1 MLACMKGISSFGA
14 IIILVVGLGMT
25 AVTIYGYTHSEI
37 FLDDTSS
44 RNVIL
49 GIMIAADV
57 LVVLSAVLGIWGL
70 KKGNALLICIFQI
83 FVVIFLIV
91 FFSLGVAAEVLPG
104 KFFVGNC
111 TTSDNPT
118 INVANDVYTYSQ
130 NNFCK
135 LGCPCSLSTAT
146 IMSKYQAADQ
156 VSLLNPLKYIRSD
169 TLGVNS
175 TKDCPLAVKNFTD
188 EQKRMTVALSSMED
202 VLSCSGWCPQT

>member
-14 IIILVVGLGMT
+14 IIILVVGIGMT

-57 LVVLSAVLGIWGL
+57 LVILSAILGIWGL

-83 FVVIFLIV
+83 FVVIFLII
-91 FFSLGVAAEVLPG
+91 FFSLGIAAEVLPG
-104 KFFVGNC
+104 KFFEGNC

-118 INVANDVYTYSQ
+118 INIANNVYNYSQ
-130 NNFCK
+130 NYFCK
-135 LGCPCSLSTAT
+135 FGCPCSLSTAT

-156 VSLLNPLKYIRSD
+156 ISLLNPFNYIRSD
-169 TLGVNS
+169 TGVNS
-175 TKDCPLAVKNFTD
+175 TKDCQSAVKNFTD
-188 EQKRMTVALSSMED
+188 EQKRMAVALSSM
-202 VLSCSGWCPQT
+202 